1 MNDARLPAF
10 RSQAL
15 IGLAMFG
22 AALWLAWE
30 ASGKILVG
38 DLRALEFSALA
49 IGGCGAVVVI
59 LRNWRTGF
67 YLFFVWMLFED
78 LVRKYMGNGTLLFFG
93 KDILLALVFA
103 SFYRDV
109 RRGREKWFRAPFL
122 LFLGLFIWLGA
133 AEIFNQN
140 SPSILYGLL
149 GFKLYFYYILLM
161 YVGYALI
168 RSDEDLRKLL
178 TLNALL
184 AVLIGGVGIIQ
195 AIVGNS
201 FLNPRHIDPALQE
214 LSSLDKVSP
223 ISNQI
228 FNLPDS
234 VFVSTGRFGQ
244 YLLIGLILAAGTVG
258 YLLLHS
264 RRGRK
269 ISYLAIGTIGMA
281 ILLSGSRGTLML
293 ALGTLPAL
301 AAGFLWGAPWKWGEA
316 HRLVKA
322 LWRACIAAA
331 LGLAAILIFFPEQ
344 AGSRIAFYAETL
356 LPSSS
361 SYELSYRTW
370 DYPLQNFRGAF
381 SEDHWL
387 VGNGIGTGS
396 LGTQYVSRLLKQ
408 PPPGVWVEEGYGDLV
423 AEMGVLAPL
432 LWLLWTAALLYYSW
446 KVVRRLRATRFF
458 PIALAIFWYA
468 FLLLYPITYGGLFTY
483 QSYTCNVYL
492 WLLVGI
498 LFRLPELLGNAPA
511 PEGVRAVRLRGRGG
525 FRF

>member
-1 MNDARLPAF
+1 MNGARIPAI
-10 RSQAL
+10 RNQAV

-22 AALWLAWE
+22 AAFWLAWE
-30 ASGKILVG
+30 AGGKIIAG
-38 DLRALEFSALA
+38 DLRSLEFAALV
-49 IGGCGAVVVI
+49 IGGCVAAMVI

-67 YLFFVWMLFED
+67 YLFFVWMMFED

-103 SFYRDV
+103 ALYRDV
-109 RRGREKWFRAPFL
+109 RRRREKWFRAPFL
-122 LFLGLFIWLGA
+122 PFLAIFIWLGA
-133 AEIFNQN
+133 VQIFNQN

-168 RSDEDLRKLL
+168 RSDEDLRKFL

-184 AVLIGGVGIIQ
+184 AIVIGGLGIVQ

-201 FLNPRHIDPALQE
+201 FLNPRHIDSALEE
-214 LSSLDKVSP
+214 LSKLDKVSP
-223 ISNQI
+223 ISGQV

-244 YLLIGLILAAGTVG
+244 FLLIGFILAAGTAG

-264 RRGRK
+264 RHGRK
-269 ISYLAIGTIGMA
+269 IGYLAIGTIGIA
-281 ILLSGSRGTLML
+281 ILMSGSRGTLML
-293 ALGTLPAL
+293 ALGSVPAL
-301 AAGFLWGAPWKWGEA
+301 AAGFLWGAPWKWGGA

-322 LWRACIAAA
+322 LRRAFIAAA
-331 LGLAAILIFFPEQ
+331 LSVAGMLILFPQQ
-344 AGSRIAFYAETL
+344 AGSRIAFYTETL

-361 SYELSYRTW
+361 SYELSHRTW
-370 DYPLQNFRGAF
+370 EYPMQNLMGAF
-381 SEDHWL
+381 SEKHWV

-396 LGTQYVSRLLKQ
+396 LGAQYVSRLLKE
-408 PPPGVWVEEGYGDLV
+408 PPPGVWVEEGYGDMV

-446 KVVRRLRATRFF
+446 KVLRRLRATRFF
-458 PIALAIFWYA
+458 PIAFAIFWYA
-468 FLLLYPITYGGLFTY
+468 FLLLYPITYGGLASY
-483 QSYTCNVYL
+483 QSYTCNAYL

-498 LFRLPELLGNAPA
+498 LFRLPELLGNPPVQLGAP
-511 PEGVRAVRLRGRGG
+511 GVPPRV
-525 FRF
+525 